1 MDSINIVHKLRNRQL
16 QERDHS
22 VFQQKQQVTAMLV
35 SRLGLEK
42 ELEGHTGCVNCLEWN
57 SKGTLLA
64 SGSDDLETILWNP
77 FLHKKLTTIKTGHH
91 GNIFSIKFLPDS
103 NDNVLATCAADT
115 KVRIH
120 DVSRG
125 ETTQAFSCH
134 AGRAKRLA
142 TAPNLPY
149 MLWSAGED
157 GTIRQFDLRM
167 PHTCG
172 DSCEN
177 VLINLNTY
185 IGNHAECKCLAIN
198 QYRPEL
204 LAVGAN
210 DPYVRLYDIR
220 MLSPYSV
227 RFSGDERH
235 DSPWQTPAP
244 DPDAQGNLPQGCV
257 QYFVA
262 AHLPTKEEVRRRRYP
277 SLVSTYITFS
287 PNGNEILVN
296 LGGEQV
302 YLFDIVHHRKPKGFK
317 TGDYIL
323 PVSNN
328 NGICKDVSSTMAEAL
343 SSNGTS
349 VHSSNGLTKGI
360 ASTSKMKI
368 NMDNNRS
375 CAALRRSCLPTK
387 ELPPKADSLKLRANE
402 FYCEKKD
409 YTNAIRLYNEAL
421 SIAPNSPILYAN
433 RAAAYQRRKWEGDIY
448 GAVRDC
454 HKALSLDPSHRKAQ
468 FRLAQC
474 LYELDWFQ
482 EAGDCLKQFKIKFP
496 DYIKDCEELD
506 KGLKAK
512 HNNEEGD
519 LNKGSNIT
527 LPLLRFGRSGR
538 EFQLS
543 DHEVALRRE
552 SWDYQQR
559 YCGHCNTTTDIKEA
573 NFFGSDGQFVIAGS
587 DDGSFFIW
595 DRKSTN
601 IMQVFRGDESIVN
614 CLQPHPT
621 CCYLATSGIDP
632 VVRLWSPQPEDG
644 KANERNVTDRDSAA
658 LANQRRMIADPLEV
672 LLMNM
677 AQRISGMSDGSD
689 DDSNSEA
696 PDQCR
701 PS

>member
-1 MDSINIVHKLRNRQL
+1 MDINIVRKLRNRQF
-16 QERDHS
+16 QAKDHTD
-22 VFQQKQQVTAMLV
+22 FQRTQQVTSKLV

-42 ELEGHTGCVNCLEWN
+42 ELEGHSGCVNCLEWN

-64 SGSDDLETILWNP
+64 SGSDDLETIIWNP
-77 FLHKKLTTIKTGHH
+77 FIHKKLVTIKTGHH

-103 NDNVLATCAADT
+103 DDNIVATCAADT

-125 ETTQAFSCH
+125 ETTQSFSCH

-142 TAPNLPY
+142 TAPNTPY

-167 PHTCG
+167 QHTCG

-210 DPYVRLYDIR
+210 DPYVRLYDVR
-220 MLSPYSV
+220 MLSPHSV

-235 DSPWQTPAP
+235 ESPWQTPAP
-244 DPDAQGNLPQGCV
+244 DPDAQGNLPDGCV

-262 AHLPTKEEVRRRRYP
+262 AHLPSKEEVRRRRYP
-277 SLVSTYITFS
+277 SLVSTYVTFS
-287 PNGNEILVN
+287 PNGKEILVN

-302 YLFDIVHHRKPKGFK
+302 YLFDIVQQNEPKRFRI
-317 TGDYIL
+317 GDYVL
-323 PVSNN
+323 HNN
-328 NGICKDVSSTMAEAL
+328 NGMCIDVSNSMAEAL

-349 VHSSNGLTKGI
+349 VHSSNGFTKSI
-360 ASTSKMKI
+360 ASNSKMKL
-368 NMDNNRS
+368 NLDNNVT
-375 CAALRRSCLPTK
+375 SCLPAKETK
-387 ELPPKADSLKLRANE
+387 ELPAKAESLKLRANK

-454 HKALSLDPSHRKAQ
+454 HQALSLDPSHRKAQ

-474 LYELDWFQ
+474 LFELNWFT
-482 EAGDCLKQFKIKFP
+482 EAGDCLKQFKVKFP
-496 DYIKDCEELD
+496 EYTKDCEVLD
-506 KGLKAK
+506 KDLSEKK
-512 HNNEEGD
+512 NSEEDSGKD
-519 LNKGSNIT
+519 QENTS
-527 LPLLRFGRSGR
+527 PLLRLGRSGR

-543 DHEVALRRE
+543 QHEIALRAE

-601 IMQVFRGDESIVN
+601 IMQVFRGDDSIVN

-621 CCYLATSGIDP
+621 SCYLATSGIDP

-644 KANERNVTDRDSAA
+644 KASNRNVTDCDSAA

-677 AQRISGMSDGSD
+677 AQRISGMPEGSD
-689 DDSNSEA
+689 DDSSSEA